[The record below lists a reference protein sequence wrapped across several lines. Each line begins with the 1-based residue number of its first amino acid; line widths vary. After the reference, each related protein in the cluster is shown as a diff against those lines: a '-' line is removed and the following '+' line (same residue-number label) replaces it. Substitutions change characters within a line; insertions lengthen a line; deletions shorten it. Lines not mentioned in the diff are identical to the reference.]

1 MGILQLSSFPL
12 VMGSLTSLL
21 RLNFVWPVGIM
32 ASWPCR
38 GDDTQQAAVLPEPA
52 ASPEALSGTQLS
64 VLSPSVKVVIALV
77 GPQTREG
84 SDPRTG

>member
-52 ASPEALSGTQLS
+52 ASPEALSG
-64 VLSPSVKVVIALV
+64 P
-77 GPQTREG
+77 PG
-84 SDPRTG
+84 SLFSLPVSRWR